1 MEKRERIQKRKKRP
15 VWLWLIGG
23 LLVLAVCLWFF
34 VFKGAAEKEAEAIQ
48 PAEAAAATPEPT
60 PEVTPEPTIYIPK
73 PEVNIYT
80 ARLIRNESIIEGSL
94 RVHYVNNTSDTLFA
108 VPFHL
113 YPNSVTPGAMKV
125 QQLSLDGKK
134 AYFTIDQDLLSVP
147 LVMEL
152 APGDTC
158 VIYMDFTVDMYL
170 GDYGRDGKLQ
180 YVLPAAGV
188 YEHGWLLD
196 AVPEDVAYTVPSTYS
211 VIIEGDAVCS
221 MPESSPGHYYGENMQ
236 GLTVTLK

>member
-1 MEKRERIQKRKKRP
+1 MEKRERIQKKKKRP
-15 VWLWLIGG
+15 VWLWVIGG

-34 VFKGAAEKEAEAIQ
+34 VFNTTSLIKDESSAES
-48 PAEAAAATPEPT
+48 PAPVTTPEPT

-134 AYFTIDQDLLSVP
+134 AYFTIDEAILNVP

-188 YEHGWLLD
+188 YENGWLLD
-196 AVPEDVAYTVPSTYS
+196 ALPGDVAYTAPSTYS
-211 VIIEGDAVCS
+211 VIIEGDAVCN
-221 MPESSPGHYYGENMQ
+221 MPESSPGHYYGQNMQ

>member
-1 MEKRERIQKRKKRP
+1 M
-15 VWLWLIGG
+15 
-23 LLVLAVCLWFF
+23 AVCLWFLA
-34 VFKGAAEKEAEAIQ
+34 VGAVPLPGALREAEAT
-48 PAEAAAATPEPT
+48 PAPVTTPEPT
-60 PEVTPEPTIYIPK
+60 PEVTPEPAIYIPK

-188 YEHGWLLD
+188 YENGWLLD
-196 AVPEDVAYTVPSTYS
+196 ALPEDVAYTAPSTYS